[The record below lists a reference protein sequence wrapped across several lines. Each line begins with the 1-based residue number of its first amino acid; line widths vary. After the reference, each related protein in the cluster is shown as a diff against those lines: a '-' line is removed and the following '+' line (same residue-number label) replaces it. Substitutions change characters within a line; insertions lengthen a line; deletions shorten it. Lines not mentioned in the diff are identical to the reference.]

1 MTLFYT
7 FRNLVSERT
16 PGFFYLLRH
25 SDDFSIAC
33 HLWPL
38 ENSTVL
44 LREHENQKDKPRL
57 SMAGKIVL
65 TQEHLK
71 GSLRFPGSPD
81 FTLGIAALRPELSWA
96 GRRVPTSVCVVSWN
110 WDSLSVYV
118 AALCPACSLPQV
130 RMVRL
135 GEVAGSWCR
144 SPSGWKWVQVTRKLL
159 NFPSAVTPGLCGRE
173 GVWPS
178 LVSCPER
185 CLPDKQHLSSGF

>member
-1 MTLFYT
+1 MFYT

-81 FTLGIAALRPELSWA
+81 FTLRIAALKTRIVL
-96 GRRVPTSVCVVSWN
+96 
-110 WDSLSVYV
+110 
-118 AALCPACSLPQV
+118 
-130 RMVRL
+130 
-135 GEVAGSWCR
+135 
-144 SPSGWKWVQVTRKLL
+144 GWKTCAHKR
-159 NFPSAVTPGLCGRE
+159 LCGLLALRQSE
-173 GVWPS
+173 CVCGC
-178 LVSCPER
+178 LVSSLFTPAGQDGEAGGGGWELVPQPFR
-185 CLPDKQHLSSGF
+185 VEVGTSNQEAAELPIGCHSRAVWQRGSLAQPGFLP